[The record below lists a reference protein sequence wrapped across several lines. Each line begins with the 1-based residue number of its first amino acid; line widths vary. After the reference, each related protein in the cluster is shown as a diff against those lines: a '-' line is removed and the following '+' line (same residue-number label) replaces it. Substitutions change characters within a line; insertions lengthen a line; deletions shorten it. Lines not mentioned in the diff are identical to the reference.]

1 MITPDVSKATQL
13 HSWSAID
20 KLYHT
25 MAYQRD
31 ADVVL
36 SNGGVEGYVCLA
48 YYHSKSGATW
58 YLLAR
63 EKSDQ

>member
-1 MITPDVSKATQL
+1 MTTPDVSKATHL
-13 HSWSAID
+13 ASYSAIE
-20 KLYHT
+20 KLYNT

-36 SNGGVEGYVCLA
+36 SNGGVEGYICLA
-48 YYHSKSGATW
+48 YYHSRSGATW